1 VEKIFPLSES
11 DEEKL
16 KRQQNFRLIEQVIDQ
31 LLLEIVDSNQP
42 FQPDSRPKTAAPIV
56 PLPAFV
62 ASKLRTG

>member
-42 FQPDSRPKTAAPIV
+42 FSARFKAEDSCTYCPFTS
-56 PLPAFV
+56 FC
-62 ASKLRTG
+62 GQ